1 MYSPA
6 LLVRGR
12 QNCSCEKGKIRA
24 LISHRLWN
32 LGLHIQIYEKNFN
45 CYLNLWRIEEYQ
57 ILMAHPSNERKNP
70 YQVMVMAGFKDSR
83 HFQRAIRL
91 EKAAKKQPDE
101 KPQIKNKEG

>member
-32 LGLHIQIYEKNFN
+32 LGLHIQIYEK
-45 CYLNLWRIEEYQ
+45 
-57 ILMAHPSNERKNP
+57 HPELADVFCR
-70 YQVMVMAGFKDSR
+70 
-83 HFQRAIRL
+83 
-91 EKAAKKQPDE
+91 
-101 KPQIKNKEG
+101 